1 MPKLRAI
8 PPRWLR
14 ILLPLVV
21 VGIWIF
27 ISSQGGPTFGTISEV
42 TNNDQSS
49 YLPASAESTKVQS
62 LETQF
67 FGSDTVPAIV
77 LYTSDAAI
85 TPAEQ
90 AAVAADL
97 KDIAAIDGVQSVSP
111 AVPSTDGHA
120 LQSFVAV
127 ASSADGTTVVA
138 DMRSVLTTDPA
149 PGLTSY
155 VTGPA
160 ALGADFGA
168 GFAGIDGILLLVALA
183 AVFVI
188 LLIVYRSLLL
198 PVIVLLTSAFALTG
212 SILLVY
218 AVAKAGWVTVTG
230 QSRGIL
236 AILAIGAA
244 TDYSLLIV
252 SRYREA
258 LRFEPSAWAAMV
270 VALRRAAEP
279 VAASAATVILA
290 VLCLLFSDLNSNK
303 GLGPVAAIAIAF
315 SFLAAMTALPAMLLL
330 AGRAAFWP
338 FMPKLD
344 AQPAAGAVA
353 HSTGGADAATTGS
366 ATTGVSAAATASA
379 GAAASGG
386 PLAEQ
391 ARIPGLWGAV
401 GRMIAR
407 RPRVVWIVTVLLL
420 GFFSL
425 GLLQLSA
432 SGVPQTDLL
441 LSQSQS
447 VDGQK
452 ALAQHYDAGS
462 GSPVVVIA
470 PQGEADAA
478 LSAVSGTAG
487 LTNAFVYTGS
497 QGGAPAQP
505 GATTPPPVVVNDQVL
520 IEATLTD
527 AADSDAAQQVVIGL
541 RDQLATSA
549 PGSLVGG
556 VTALALDTNT
566 TALRDLATIIPIVL
580 LVILVVLMLLLR
592 AIVAPLLLIGT
603 VVLSYS
609 ATLGISAVVF
619 NHVFDFPGADPS
631 VPLFGFVFLV
641 ALGVDY
647 NIFLMTRVREESLV
661 HGTRPGILRGLA
673 ATGGVITS
681 AGIVLA
687 ATFAALGVVPIL
699 FLVQIAFIVA
709 FGVLLDTFLVRS
721 LVVPALSYDIG
732 ARIWWPSKL
741 AKSSGSRHLVHAGV
755 GAHAAVATVAA
766 PASPAAPAPPAAP
779 ESHEPEARD
788 TEETP

>member
-1 MPKLRAI
+1 MKAL

-14 ILLPLVV
+14 VLLPLVV

-62 LETQF
+62 LQTQF

-77 LYTSDAAI
+77 LYTSSAAI

-90 AAVAADL
+90 ASVASDL
-97 KDIAAIDGVQSVSP
+97 TAIGEIAGIQSVSP

-120 LQSFVAV
+120 LQAFVAV
-127 ASSADGTTVVA
+127 DSSADGSTVVA
-138 DMRSVLTTDPA
+138 DMRSVLSTDPVA
-149 PGLTSY
+149 GLTSY

-258 LRFEPSAWAAMV
+258 LRFEPSAWRAMTI
-270 VALRRAAEP
+270 ALRRAAEP

-315 SFLAAMTALPAMLLL
+315 SFVAAMTALPAMLLL

-338 FMPKLD
+338 FMPKAMD
-344 AQPAAGAVA
+344 AR
-353 HSTGGADAATTGS
+353 GGAGVTATSSDAEPAPRI
-366 ATTGVSAAATASA
+366 A
-379 GAAASGG
+379 G
-386 PLAEQ
+386 
-391 ARIPGLWGAV
+391 IWGAV
-401 GRMIAR
+401 GRLIAR
-407 RPRVVWIVTVLLL
+407 RPRVTWIVTAVLL
-420 GFFSL
+420 GVFSL

-452 ALAQHYDAGS
+452 ALAEHFDAGS
-462 GSPVVVIA
+462 GSPVVVVT
-470 PQGEADAA
+470 PQSQADATLA
-478 LSAVSGTAG
+478 AVSATTG
-487 LTNAFVYTGS
+487 LTNAFVYSGS
-497 QGGAPAQP
+497 QGG
-505 GATTPPPVVVNDQVL
+505 GATSAASGAPGSAAGASASGSGAAAASVAPSAPPVVVDGQVL

-527 AADSDAAQQVVIGL
+527 APDSDAAQNVVVDL
-541 RDQLATSA
+541 RNTLATAS

-556 VTALALDTNT
+556 QTALSLDTNT
-566 TALRDLATIIPIVL
+566 TAQRDLATIIPIVL
-580 LVILVVLMLLLR
+580 LVILVILMLLLR

-619 NHVFDFPGADPS
+619 NHVFDFAGADPS

-647 NIFLMTRVREESLV
+647 NIFLMTRVREESML

-709 FGVLLDTFLVRS
+709 FGVLLDTFIVRS
-721 LVVPALSYDIG
+721 LLVPALAYDIG

-741 AKSSGSRHLVHAGV
+741 ARSSG
-755 GAHAAVATVAA
+755 AHHVKPHGGPASSSPA
-766 PASPAAPAPPAAP
+766 PAPSSSPAAPPQPPQP
-779 ESHEPEARD
+779 S
-788 TEETP
+788 

>member
-1 MPKLRAI
+1 MPGIHSLGSMSYVPDSNAPTPASLRAL
-8 PPRWLR
+8 PARWLR

-27 ISSQGGPTFGTISEV
+27 IASQGGPTFGTISEV

-62 LETQF
+62 LQTQF

-77 LYTSDAAI
+77 LYTSEAAI
-85 TPAEQ
+85 TPADQ
-90 AAVAADL
+90 TAVAADL
-97 KDIAAIDGVQSVSP
+97 KQIAAVDGVQSVSP
-111 AVPSTDGHA
+111 AIPSTDGHA

-127 ASSADGTTVVA
+127 KTSADGKTVVA
-138 DMRSVLTTDPA
+138 DMRSVLTSDPA

-258 LRFEPSAWAAMV
+258 LRFEPSAWAAML
-270 VALRRAAEP
+270 VALKRAAEP

-338 FMPKLD
+338 FMPKIEVRPAGSAAAAAGVTD
-344 AQPAAGAVA
+344 ATGAAVAAGA
-353 HSTGGADAATTGS
+353 TR
-366 ATTGVSAAATASA
+366 TGVGAAGRAATAA
-379 GAAASGG
+379 GGD
-386 PLAEQ
+386 AEP
-391 ARIPGLWGAV
+391 ARIQGLWGAV

-462 GSPVVVIA
+462 GSPVVVVA
-470 PQGEADAA
+470 PEGESGAA
-478 LSAVSGTAG
+478 VEAMTGTSG
-487 LTNAFVYTGS
+487 LTDVSILLSNGERLVLQNAPESYP
-497 QGGAPAQP
+497 APK
-505 GATTPPPVVVNDQVL
+505 VVNGQML
-520 IEATLTD
+520 FEATLTD
-527 AADSDAAQQVVIGL
+527 AADSDAAQQVVITL
-541 RDQLATSA
+541 RDRLATAA

-556 VTALALDTNT
+556 VSALALDTNT
-566 TALRDLATIIPIVL
+566 TAQRDLLTIIPIVL

-619 NHVFDFPGADPS
+619 NHIFNFPGADPS

-647 NIFLMTRVREESLV
+647 NIFLMTRVREESMV

-741 AKSSGSRHLVHAGV
+741 AKSSGSHHVKQHGV
-755 GAHAAVATVAA
+755 GVRAA
-766 PASPAAPAPPAAP
+766 PAA
-779 ESHEPEARD
+779 
-788 TEETP
+788 TTKETS

>member
-1 MPKLRAI
+1 MKAL

-62 LETQF
+62 LQTQF

-77 LYTSDAAI
+77 LYTSEATI

-90 AAVAADL
+90 ASVASDL
-97 KDIAAIDGVQSVSP
+97 SAIGEIAGIQSVSP

-120 LQSFVAV
+120 LQAFVAV
-127 ASSADGTTVVA
+127 DSSADGSTVVA
-138 DMRSVLTTDPA
+138 DMRSVLSNDPIA
-149 PGLTSY
+149 GLTSY

-258 LRFEPSAWAAMV
+258 LRFEPSAWRAMTI
-270 VALRRAAEP
+270 ALRRAAEP

-338 FMPKLD
+338 FMPKAIVAAPGDGLPSASAAPDARGAAALGTLD
-344 AQPAAGAVA
+344 GAAGAVSPA
-353 HSTGGADAATTGS
+353 SVAPPTPA
-366 ATTGVSAAATASA
+366 VPAAA
-379 GAAASGG
+379 
-386 PLAEQ
+386 P
-391 ARIPGLWGAV
+391 RIAGLWGAV
-401 GRMIAR
+401 GRLIAR
-407 RPRVVWIVTVLLL
+407 RPRVTWIVTAVLL
-420 GFFSL
+420 GVFSL

-452 ALAQHYDAGS
+452 ALAQHFDAGS
-462 GSPVVVIA
+462 GSPVVVVT
-470 PQGEADAA
+470 PQSQADATLA
-478 LSAVSGTAG
+478 AVSAMAG
-487 LTNAFVYTGS
+487 LTNAFVYSGS
-497 QGGAPAQP
+497 QGG
-505 GATTPPPVVVNDQVL
+505 GATSAASGAPTAPPVVVDGQVL

-527 AADSDAAQQVVIGL
+527 APDSDAAQNVVVDL
-541 RDQLATSA
+541 RNTLATAS

-556 VTALALDTNT
+556 QTALSLDTNT
-566 TALRDLATIIPIVL
+566 TAQRDLATIIPIVL
-580 LVILVVLMLLLR
+580 LVILVILMLLLR
-592 AIVAPLLLIGT
+592 AIVAPLLLIAT

-619 NHVFDFPGADPS
+619 NHVFDFAGADPS

-647 NIFLMTRVREESLV
+647 NIFLMTRVREESML

-709 FGVLLDTFLVRS
+709 FGVLLDTFIVRS
-721 LVVPALSYDIG
+721 LLVPALAYDIG

-741 AKSSGSRHLVHAGV
+741 ARTSGSHHVKPHAQQ
-755 GAHAAVATVAA
+755 
-766 PASPAAPAPPAAP
+766 PPA
-779 ESHEPEARD
+779 R
-788 TEETP
+788 